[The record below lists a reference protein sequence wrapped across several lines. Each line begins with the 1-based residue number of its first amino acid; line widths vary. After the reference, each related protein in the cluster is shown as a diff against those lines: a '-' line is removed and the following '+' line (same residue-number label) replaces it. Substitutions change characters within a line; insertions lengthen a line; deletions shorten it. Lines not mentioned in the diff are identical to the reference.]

1 MMIMAYDCDSQSQCN
16 QLQQR
21 QRSEYLMILFFSI
34 SLGLFFFSFC
44 CLFFALYRSIDLLLI
59 FLSTYARVCVHTDF
73 LSYYA
78 YRKKQYCACTN
89 SILGMNLFGCK
100 FCRKTSDQ
108 MTSCDRKN
116 FDSLLWAIVTV
127 FQVFSYSNYPPT
139 RIT

>member
-1 MMIMAYDCDSQSQCN
+1 MREFVEYRERMMMIMAYDCDSQSQCN

-78 YRKKQYCACTN
+78 YRKN
-89 SILGMNLFGCK
+89 N
-100 FCRKTSDQ
+100 
-108 MTSCDRKN
+108 
-116 FDSLLWAIVTV
+116 IVRAQTASSV
-127 FQVFSYSNYPPT
+127 
-139 RIT
+139 